1 MKKAPKR
8 RQRRKSPR
16 KKDGK
21 PTFPT
26 RKTPPTL
33 ISPNKP
39 SIKNN
44 RSAARKTAFLSLI
57 AAEEETLAKIQSEAS
72 DKARIDWLDLFA
84 EKFKAVDAK
93 LDDVLMKQR
102 PKPVRRRWA
111 PPRRLARCDVASWK
125 VS

>member
-84 EKFKAVDAK
+84 EKFKAVDAEIND
-93 LDDVLMKQR
+93 LTKQR
-102 PKPVRRRWA
+102 QKPLRRRWA
-111 PPRRLARCDVASWK
+111 PSRASRVATSHR
-125 VS
+125 VQQS